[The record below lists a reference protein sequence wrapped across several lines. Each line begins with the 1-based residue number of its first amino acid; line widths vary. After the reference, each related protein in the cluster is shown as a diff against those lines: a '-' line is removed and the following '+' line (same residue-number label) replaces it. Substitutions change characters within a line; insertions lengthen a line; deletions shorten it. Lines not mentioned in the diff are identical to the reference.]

1 MPGLI
6 FRMCFFLISTV
17 FAFNCQLALAADPP
31 DIPTLIKQLDDPDS
45 QKRENAAD
53 KLADFMDPR
62 ITEAA
67 KKRLLKENDFHVR
80 LVLHYALASQGNRK
94 AFEPLIDSLH
104 QTGHHGSNYLR
115 RATGKD
121 FGWDIKRWQKWFES
135 VSDKEFRQF
144 IKRRWERKPMMDEW
158 SEFASLYSKR
168 YFNSALDGKVDEF
181 FGPFTKEDQKKLKSL
196 PTAKAWDLFES
207 ALQQLQNKGN
217 RKEAARLF
225 HIVATEY
232 SDTYYADQSKELAN
246 LLDQMVLEDQ
256 KYKLPQD
263 IQCLSI
269 PEQITYHIY
278 QLRNLVAY
286 QFSQPGYPLIFG
298 LPRFEDDEEE
308 YNPAVE
314 LRKIGEPAVPFL
326 LNLLEDRRP
335 IRSVSYWRYF
345 VPTRNVLRYQDV
357 AVAVLEEIR
366 PDIGVDFTRYYST
379 KDPVTKKLII
389 ERIKSTQKQP

>member
-1 MPGLI
+1 MSVLAFRVCFVLITAAFVFNSQLAHAADPLDIPGLI
-6 FRMCFFLISTV
+6 R
-17 FAFNCQLALAADPP
+17 
-31 DIPTLIKQLDDPDS
+31 QLDDADS
-45 QKRENAAD
+45 QKRENAAE
-53 KLADFMDPR
+53 KLAESMDSC
-62 ITEAA
+62 ITQAVT
-67 KKRLLKENDFHVR
+67 KRLVKEKNFHVR
-80 LVLHYALASQGNRK
+80 LALHYALASQGNRK
-94 AFEPLIDSLH
+94 ALQPLIDSLH
-104 QTGHHGSNYLR
+104 QTGHCGSIYLG
-115 RATGKD
+115 RATDKD
-121 FGWDIKRWQKWFES
+121 FGWDIKKWQKWFDS
-135 VSDKEFRQF
+135 TSDDKYRQF

-158 SEFASLYSKR
+158 SEFASLFSKR
-168 YFNSALDGKVDEF
+168 YFNSALDGKVHEF
-181 FGPFTKEDQKKLKSL
+181 FGPFTEEDQKKLKSL

-207 ALQQLQNKGN
+207 GLQQLQRKGN
-217 RKEAARLF
+217 RNEAARLF
-225 HIVATEY
+225 HKVAAEY
-232 SDTYYADQSKELAN
+232 PDTYYADQSKELAN

-298 LPRFEDDEEE
+298 FPRFDDEEEE

-366 PDIGVDFTRYYST
+366 PDIGVDLSRYYST
-379 KDPVTKKLII
+379 KDPVKKKLII
-389 ERIKSTQKQP
+389 ERIKSTR